1 MGRSKSPT
9 NTHNKKNNVSKK
21 SKSLVNNK
29 IKKSRKIKRM
39 RKSSLSKAQ
48 KNFQVFNQN
57 DDHVNKYENLE
68 LDASDS
74 EVHHADSNRNKKS
87 HISNDILVIDEEDDE
102 DGYDD
107 YDGHYDSPKPHQVI
121 EITSEDENGD
131 PSKQVP
137 QLSGK
142 PLENGLEAN
151 DDFIAL
157 SNSSDE
163 QQQEKETEGE
173 AEDEDVRENAATS
186 DASENNI
193 SQISNRTSNTDY
205 PWILNHDHSKQK
217 EIADWLTMEIR
228 DFVAYISPNREEIEI
243 RNKTISKI
251 RAALKE
257 LWSDADLHVFGS
269 YATDLYLPGSDI
281 DCVVNSRTGD
291 KENRNSLYSLASFLK
306 QKKLATQVEVIAKAR
321 VPIIKFVEPH
331 SQIHID
337 VSFERINGLE
347 AAKLI
352 RGWLDE
358 TPGLRELVL
367 IVKQFLHARRLNN
380 VHTGGLGG
388 FSIICLVFSFL
399 QLHPRIVTD
408 EIDPMDNLG
417 VLLIDFFELY
427 GKNFGY
433 DDIGIS
439 VTDSHAAYIPKY
451 EWRDLQPGRN
461 PFALAI
467 QDPGD
472 CSNNIS
478 RGSFN
483 LRDIKKSFAG
493 AFDLLTNR
501 CFELDVATFKDR
513 VGKSI
518 LGNVIKYRGKPRD
531 FNDERNLVINRAI
544 VENENYHKKR
554 SRIIHEEVFV
564 DPSSDDAL
572 NEEEDM
578 YRIEEPP
585 MKKRVLVSKDKK
597 VERKA
602 IKKAE
607 KRADKKDDKKAEKK
621 SEKNSERKFEKKSEK
636 NSEKKSEKNSENIS
650 KKESVDA
657 LMGITADEDED
668 EDGDGYNP
676 LDAGKTNQNA
686 NTLDNTSNDT
696 NGNEDDG
703 AQMQK
708 ITVDAQTRRD
718 YWLGKSNTMSGSNI
732 NNGKQ

>member
-1 MGRSKSPT
+1 MGRSKSPS
-9 NTHNKKNNVSKK
+9 NTYSKKNNVSKK
-21 SKSLVNNK
+21 SKSLVNN
-29 IKKSRKIKRM
+29 KKSRKIKRM

-48 KNFQVFNQN
+48 KSFQVFNQN
-57 DDHVNKYENLE
+57 DDHANKYENLK

-74 EVHHADSNRNKKS
+74 EVHYPDSNKKS
-87 HISNDILVIDEEDDE
+87 HVSNDILVIDEEDDE

-107 YDGHYDSPKPHQVI
+107 YDGHYDSPKPLPVI
-121 EITSEDENGD
+121 DITSGNEDED
-131 PSKQVP
+131 PSKNVP
-137 QLSGK
+137 QLGGK
-142 PLENGLEAN
+142 PLENSLEAN

-157 SNSSDE
+157 SNSSDDQHE
-163 QQQEKETEGE
+163 EKGAEGE
-173 AEDEDVRENAATS
+173 GKNDSVRENTALLEGS
-186 DASENNI
+186 KNNI
-193 SQISNRTSNTDY
+193 SQISTNTDY
-205 PWILNHDHSKQK
+205 PWVLNHDHSTQK

-251 RAALKE
+251 RAAVKE

-352 RGWLDE
+352 REWLHE

-367 IVKQFLHARRLNN
+367 IVKQFLYSRRLNN

-439 VTDSHAAYIPKY
+439 VTDGHPSYIPKY

-472 CSNNIS
+472 CANNIS

-513 VGKSI
+513 LGKSI

-531 FNDERNLVINRAI
+531 FNDERNLVINKAI

-564 DPSSDDAL
+564 DPGSDDAL
-572 NEEEDM
+572 NEEEEDM
-578 YRIEEPP
+578 YRIEQPP
-585 MKKRVLVSKDKK
+585 MKKRSLVSTSKK
-597 VERKA
+597 VEKKVSKEA
-602 IKKAE
+602 GKKAE
-607 KRADKKDDKKAEKK
+607 KKADKIADKKADKKAEK
-621 SEKNSERKFEKKSEK
+621 SFEKD
-636 NSEKKSEKNSENIS
+636 SEKKN
-650 KKESVDA
+650 SVDA

-676 LDAGKTNQNA
+676 LDAGKTNQNGNA
-686 NTLDNTSNDT
+686 QDNASNDT
-696 NGNEDDG
+696 NGNEDNK
-703 AQMQK
+703 AQLQK

-718 YWLGKSNTMSGSNI
+718 YWLGKSNTLSGSNI